1 MPQDALKLTLGEY
14 GPWGLFKC
22 RAPLSAL
29 DTHLYMVGKTK
40 KGKSKL
46 LQHLAYQLITLGQ
59 GCALLDPH
67 GDLADDLL
75 AHLSPHLRGDLD
87 SRILYFDPSRT
98 DYLLPFNALRSP
110 AEPYRIAQNILEAF
124 RRAWPESLR
133 EAPRFANILLAATVV
148 LIENGL
154 TLAEMPRLLTDLGY
168 RCTLLDKV
176 ADPEITRFFR
186 ARYDRWG
193 REQVL
198 IAESVLNKVGALTL
212 NPRLRLIL
220 GQKENALPFRQLMD
234 EGRVLICNLGR
245 VDAETRRLL
254 GSLIVTGFEQAA
266 LSRQDI
272 APQARRRFHLIVD
285 EYQSFA
291 TESFPTLQS
300 ESRKFNID
308 TLVAHQYRNQLD
320 EMNRG
325 STLNVGNLII
335 FRTTGV
341 DGQELAL
348 QFDNTPPAPEMER
361 QSVIYPTSREG
372 IYRTGER
379 GEYVLVAGKA
389 RLYSDVQ
396 AERANKLVNL
406 PPFTAYCKLAGD
418 RERTEHLMRT
428 PPVQRIADAR
438 LAERIRQRSRQ
449 MAMPRAEV
457 ERLIEQRVG
466 WKAPQM
472 AFYEELPEKQS

>member
-1 MPQDALKLTLGEY
+1 MPQDTLKLTLGEY

-75 AHLSPHLRGDLD
+75 AHLAPRLRGDLGG
-87 SRILYFDPSRT
+87 RILYFDPSRT
-98 DYLLPFNALRSP
+98 DYTLPFNALRSP

-124 RRAWPESLR
+124 RRAWPESLK

-176 ADPEITRFFR
+176 ADPEVTRFFR

-266 LSRQDI
+266 LSRQEI
-272 APQARRRFHLIVD
+272 APQARRRFYLILD
-285 EYQSFA
+285 EFQQYSAQEGS
-291 TESFPTLQS
+291 EQTLAQILC
-300 ESRKFNID
+300 ECRKFGLPMI
-308 TLVAHQYRNQLD
+308 LAHQHYGQVGAGLQGALENAQIKAIFGVGRQTAQVLAGELFRPELEDAATAEKRPALAEQWERFTQEAQKLKRQEILLQLP
-320 EMNRG
+320 EQEGLRR
-325 STLNVGNLII
+325 L
-335 FRTTGV
+335 RTCRI
-341 DGQELAL
+341 
-348 QFDNTPPAPEMER
+348 PE
-361 QSVIYPTSREG
+361 
-372 IYRTGER
+372 
-379 GEYVLVAGKA
+379 GKA
-389 RLYSDVQ
+389 SAKELEALKKALARQGGKSVAAMRRALR
-396 AERANKLVNL
+396 ERALDK
-406 PPFTAYCKLAGD
+406 PAG
-418 RERTEHLMRT
+418 HAKM
-428 PPVQRIADAR
+428 ADY
-438 LAERIRQRSRQ
+438 E
-449 MAMPRAEV
+449 
-457 ERLIEQRVG
+457 LIE
-466 WKAPQM
+466 
-472 AFYEELPEKQS
+472 EK